1 MHPAEL
7 RGVKH
12 RQLRRNVLHSVRK
25 HHLQFHHVVLQLGQT
40 PLQQHMAV
48 IHDAH
53 MVAHVL
59 QLPEVVTGHQHR
71 SAALRHIAHHQ
82 APHLTAHHRVQT
94 VHRLIQDQIIRH
106 GGQSQP
112 EGRLLLHTL
121 GKPPDRPLFVQLKHF
136 PQLFIPL
143 RGEVWI
149 EALVKPHHI
158 PDARRIEIVPIIGN
172 GGDLGLQRR
181 VFPHILAAQP
191 HGAAVLPEN
200 AGEVA
205 DDGGLAR
212 AVGPYQS
219 IDGSGGHTEGRV
231 IQGGK
236 AVKGLDDVFHFDHCS
251 YTSSMSAAAS
261 ASVTPRYRS
270 SFSSFFTSARSVS
283 RLTAS
288 ASAVPLTKLPFPA
301 TE

>member
-1 MHPAEL
+1 
-7 RGVKH
+7 
-12 RQLRRNVLHSVRK
+12 
-25 HHLQFHHVVLQLGQT
+25 
-40 PLQQHMAV
+40 
-48 IHDAH
+48 

-59 QLPEVVTGHQHR
+59 QLPEVVAGYQHR
-71 SAALRHIAHHQ
+71 SAPLRHVAHHQ

-121 GKPPDRPLFVQLKHF
+121 GKPPDRPLFVQFKHF

-181 VFPHILAAQP
+181 VFPHILAAQL

-200 AGEVA
+200 AGEMA

-219 IDGSGGHTEGRV
+219 VDGSGGHTEGRV

-283 RLTAS
+283 RRTAS